1 VDELNHKTFDGLE
14 LYVGRA
20 QKKLE
25 RERELR
31 STFDKLKRERM
42 SKYQG
47 VNLYVKNLDDSID
60 DQRLRQEFTHC
71 GTITSAKVMSD
82 DRGQSKGFGFVCF
95 ASSDEA
101 TSAVTQMN
109 SKMIMNKPI
118 YVALAQRKDQRRAQ
132 LEAQHAQRAAALRG
146 MQSGMGP
153 IFPGPH
159 HPMFFP
165 PSRYLPH
172 PMMARGGGRFPPG
185 PGRGNY
191 NPSSGMGQS
200 PNYPLPGGPSRGRGI
215 RPKTRQDHQNPGQ
228 NYGIKFT
235 SNVRNPSM
243 GEPSLSPSLP
253 DKQILGETLYT
264 QISAIL
270 MSKHGNDS
278 LAGKITGMLLESMI
292 PTDLVQI
299 STNQSLLSERINDA
313 LKILE
318 SHGLFKN

>member
-1 VDELNHKTFDGLE
+1 MLVVL
-14 LYVGRA
+14 
-20 QKKLE
+20 KKKSE

-42 SKYQG
+42 NKYQG

-82 DRGQSKGFGFVCF
+82 ERGQSKGFGFVCF

-101 TSAVTQMN
+101 TTAVTQMN
-109 SKMIMNKPI
+109 SKMVMNKPI

-165 PSRYLPH
+165 PNRYLPH

-185 PGRGNY
+185 PGRGNF
-191 NPSSGMGQS
+191 NPGSGNPPGPGNAYS
-200 PNYPLPGGPSRGRGI
+200 LPPPGRGRGI
-215 RPKTRQDHQNPGQ
+215 RPKIRQDHQNPSP
-228 NYGIKFT
+228 NYGIKF
-235 SNVRNPSM
+235 SPNVRNPSM
-243 GEPSLSPSLP
+243 GEQIPQQIP
-253 DKQILGETLYT
+253 DKQLLGETLYS
-264 QISAIL
+264 QISSIL
-270 MSKHGNDS
+270 LNKHGNDS
-278 LAGKITGMLLESMI
+278 LAGKITGMLLESMS
-292 PTDLVQI
+292 PNDLYQI
-299 STNQSLLSERINDA
+299 STNQTLLHERINEA